1 MKIISIIPARGGS
14 KGIPKKNIQP
24 FLDQPLITHSINYST
39 MSKKVMDTYVSTDD
53 HKIMEIAEQ
62 SGANI
67 IKRPQNISG
76 DTATT
81 ESAIKH
87 VLSTITI
94 IPDIIILLQP
104 TSPFRPPNSLDNAI
118 NHFIDNKYDSLL
130 SISPTH
136 NFIWNISKDI
146 AIPKYDFI
154 NRPRRQDI
162 LKENINYIE
171 NGSLYIFTNNH
182 FNKTNNRLGGK
193 IGYVIFDEKYANEID
208 TELDLIILE
217 QINKRFNS

>member
-14 KGIPKKNIQP
+14 KGIPKKNIKP
-24 FLDQPLITHSINYST
+24 FLDQPLITHSINYSK
-39 MSKKVMDTYVSTDD
+39 MSKRIIDTYVTTDD
-53 HKIMEIAEQ
+53 QKIMEISEEA
-62 SGANI
+62 GAKI

-87 VLSTITI
+87 VLSSIKI

-104 TSPFRPPNSLDNAI
+104 TSPFRPTNSLDKAI
-118 NHFIDNKYDSLL
+118 NHFIENEYDSLL

-136 NFIWNISKDI
+136 NFMWNIKKDI

-154 NRPRRQDI
+154 NRPRRQDL

-182 FNKTNNRLGGK
+182 FNNTNNRLGGK
-193 IGYVIFDEKYANEID
+193 IGYIIFEEKYSKEID
-208 TELDLIILE
+208 TELDFTILE